1 MKKLL
6 LLFIPFLLLAG
17 GIGGYI
23 FWYNLPFQQI
33 ERALQAED
41 YETVAEGR
49 LQNFAPLAKQSISGY
64 FVKPVNVP
72 YYPF

>member
-33 ERALQAED
+33 ERALQ
-41 YETVAEGR
+41 
-49 LQNFAPLAKQSISGY
+49 
-64 FVKPVNVP
+64 
-72 YYPF
+72 